1 MDDDDLQKIR
11 QARMQELQQQQASS
25 GGGGG
30 GGSNGGGDKQQQEAE
45 ARKSIINQI
54 LTPEAV
60 DRLNRIAMVKEE
72 RARDLENRF
81 IMMARSNELRQRVT
95 EDDLIAIINMMDK
108 QKAEEGKVVF
118 SRRKG
123 GFDDDEDDW

>member
-30 GGSNGGGDKQQQEAE
+30 GSGGSDKQQQEAE
-45 ARKSIINQI
+45 ARKTIINQI

-81 IMMARSNELRQRVT
+81 IMMARTNELRQRVT
-95 EDDLIAIINMMDK
+95 EEDLIAIINMMDR
-108 QKAEEGKVVF
+108 QKADEGKVVF

-123 GFDDDEDDW
+123 SFDDEEDDF

>member
-1 MDDDDLQKIR
+1 
-11 QARMQELQQQQASS
+11 
-25 GGGGG
+25 
-30 GGSNGGGDKQQQEAE
+30 
-45 ARKSIINQI
+45 
-54 LTPEAV
+54 
-60 DRLNRIAMVKEE
+60 MVKEE

-108 QKAEEGKVVF
+108 QKAEESKVVF

-123 GFDDDEDDW
+123 GFDEEEDDW

>member
-11 QARMQELQQQQASS
+11 QARMQELQQQQQASN

-30 GGSNGGGDKQQQEAE
+30 GNDKQQQEAE

-95 EDDLIAIINMMDK
+95 EEDLIAIINMMDK

-123 GFDDDEDDW
+123 GFDDEEDDW